1 MTSAALVRLV
11 FTVFLGAGGALSAAW
26 GVRLVVNNK
35 KIAEKKAVRRGST
48 PPLYYSAARV
58 FGQTEEDIERIQGV
72 TVMQGLSWLL
82 VAAFLL
88 YISFDALVHS
98 AWR

>member
-1 MTSAALVRLV
+1 MTSAALVRLA
-11 FTVFLGAGGALSAAW
+11 FTVFLGAGGALLAAW

-35 KIAEKKAVRRGST
+35 KIAEKKAVKRGST
-48 PPLYYSAARV
+48 APPYYSAARA

-72 TVMQGLSWLL
+72 TVMQGLSSLL
-82 VAAFLL
+82 LAAFLL
-88 YISFDALVHS
+88 YISFQALVHS